1 MKTKDIK
8 SIEKKSTLTEK
19 AKKLKETIIA
29 NANALTDRILD
40 KAITVE
46 EREKTFAIR
55 KKEIIA
61 EAKKKQLEAAQKK
74 REIKNAKRLEV
85 VKHKTIPTI
94 TPELERNQKMLEE
107 QHIKHLA
114 ELEENRNKRLETA
127 KQKAI
132 NKVHHSEVKDKIK
145 HTTKAERIEAAKEQ
159 KRIGKQNHN
168 AEMQKQASEIA
179 ADRKGYGERIAK
191 RKENEAERIQMLVE
205 RRKKRL
211 EKLQIVELTQQQKI
225 IKDLKHFAEAEK
237 IRLKKKEEKRAKYL
251 TKGGIEIPK
260 VKNKVETRPFE
271 PKAPKVSIEFNK
283 YLIITARVTD
293 KMSIVDSKPNELM
306 CRPTDLS
313 KRMKDYHNLEMKEH
327 SDNYVGIF
335 AYPINQPD
343 HCVYEMINNKFLTI
357 NNELTSRMAKQK
369 DAKAA

>member
-8 SIEKKSTLTEK
+8 STEKKSTLTEK
-19 AKKLKETIIA
+19 AKMLKETILA
-29 NANALTDRILD
+29 NANALADRILN
-40 KAITVE
+40 KAIAEE
-46 EREKTFAIR
+46 ERELAWAKR
-55 KKEIIA
+55 KEEIIA
-61 EAKKKQLEAAQKK
+61 ENKKKQLEAAQKK
-74 REIKNAKRLEV
+74 REIKDAKRLEI

-94 TPELERNQKMLEE
+94 TPELDRNQKILEDY
-107 QHIKHLA
+107 HAKHLA
-114 ELEENRNKRLETA
+114 EIEEKRNKRLEAA

-132 NKVHHSEVKDKIK
+132 NKIHHSEVKVEK
-145 HTTKAERIEAAKEQ
+145 HTTKAERIEAIKEK
-159 KRIGKQNHN
+159 KRIGKENYN
-168 AEMQKQASEIA
+168 KEMQKQASEIA
-179 ADRKGYGERIAK
+179 ADRKGYSERITKREEIEAK
-191 RKENEAERIQMLVE
+191 RLQMLAE

-211 EKLQIVELTQQQKI
+211 EKLQIVELTQRQKT
-225 IKDLKHFAEAEK
+225 IKDLERFAEAEK

-251 TKGGIEIPK
+251 TKGGIEVPK

-293 KMSIVDSKPNELM
+293 KMSIIDSKPNELT

-335 AYPINQPD
+335 AYPVNQPD
-343 HCVYEMINNKFLTI
+343 HCVYEMINSKFLTI